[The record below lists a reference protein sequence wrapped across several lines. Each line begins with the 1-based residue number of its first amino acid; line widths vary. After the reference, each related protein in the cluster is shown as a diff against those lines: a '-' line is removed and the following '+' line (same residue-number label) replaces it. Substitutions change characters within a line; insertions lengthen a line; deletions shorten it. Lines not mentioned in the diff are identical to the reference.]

1 MFHNYYNRLQM
12 RGLYILILYMLFKV
26 FLYIFLYYI
35 TKNRYLF
42 IRVSGFHVISV
53 FRTPSIEV
61 NETRSDVRNAM
72 RATGISFIPRGPTAW

>member
-1 MFHNYYNRLQM
+1 MFHNYYNRPQM
-12 RGLYILILYMLFKV
+12 RGLKILILYILFKV

-35 TKNRYLF
+35 TKNRYPF

-61 NETRSDVRNAM
+61 NETRSDVIKAM
-72 RATGISFIPRGPTAW
+72 RATGISFITKMPNDW